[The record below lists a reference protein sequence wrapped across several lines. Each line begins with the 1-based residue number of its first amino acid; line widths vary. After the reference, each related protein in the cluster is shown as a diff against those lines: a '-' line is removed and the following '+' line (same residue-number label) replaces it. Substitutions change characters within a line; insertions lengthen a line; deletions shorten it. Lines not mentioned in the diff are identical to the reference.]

1 MKKLLKKNQIIIY
14 AIAIMLMTAGYLNY
28 TTNQEKMSVETS
40 LQIEASDDS
49 KLADIGDA
57 TLVSSNDIVGE
68 DATDNNTINSMDNE
82 DISNTVSL
90 ENTTENEI
98 TQTTSTSTSTS
109 KDEYFTKS
117 KLERNTM
124 YS

>member
-98 TQTTSTSTSTS
+98 AQTTSTSTSTS